1 MEIYFQGSNESTE
14 NIVKVREKESQEYS
28 QVSAPVK
35 EKSSQSYNAFT
46 EFFKQTE
53 ALKTQPEDVPVNPST
68 PAEVSGLQEMWPQSQ
83 KLKS

>member
-1 MEIYFQGSNESTE
+1 M
-14 NIVKVREKESQEYS
+14 KYS

-46 EFFKQTE
+46 EFYKQTE
-53 ALKTQPEDVPVNPST
+53 VLKTQQEDVPENPST
-68 PAEVSGLQEMWPQSQ
+68 PAEETGLTGNVASRSQ